1 MFALGF
7 SEILNVVTIGFI
19 AFGVF
24 IGIVFG
30 AIPGLTGTMPEI
42 PTDAEQRVILY
53 GQQLQRFLSRGTI
66 TIACINTIWCKYV
79 LDSQMDIFSY
89 APESNEAIDYDAF
102 AKGFSQNIGENDL
115 RSRNEYQPSVPEYM
129 KCEPSEQKSG
139 EPISRNTKSQERYH
153 GA

>member
-1 MFALGF
+1 LPCKM
-7 SEILNVVTIGFI
+7 S
-19 AFGVF
+19 
-24 IGIVFG
+24 
-30 AIPGLTGTMPEI
+30 MPEI

-129 KCEPSEQKSG
+129 EGLMNSLPSQMPQHPIWIVGVDASTTPRKGFIIVSIHGNTRRCERHDSLV
-139 EPISRNTKSQERYH
+139 
-153 GA
+153 